1 MNRRVVVFLF
11 VLVTFLFV
19 YLYSTSKM
27 IIFNHSGA
35 TIDKL
40 VVDAAFTHKELS
52 NVKNGE
58 VLTFTFFSPFD
69 KKVHLNIQQPNE
81 IRSKTFKLQGL
92 FVTQKYNQV
101 EIGEVE
107 IRTGNLG
114 IQKLQ

>member
-11 VLVTFLFV
+11 VLVTFLFI

-27 IIFNHSGA
+27 IVFNHSGA
-35 TIDKL
+35 AIDKL
-40 VVDAAFTHKELS
+40 IIDAAFTHKELS
-52 NVKNGE
+52 NVKDGE
-58 VLTFTFFSPFD
+58 VLTFSFFSPIN
-69 KKVHLNIQQPNE
+69 KKVHLSIQQPNQ

-101 EIGEVE
+101 EINELE

-114 IQKLQ
+114 IKKLQ